1 MIVRIEFWGEEI
13 ESIRT
18 IDPATGNST
27 GTYDAYKIFP
37 ANLFVTTKERIDKAI
52 GEIEIDLGKQVE
64 FFKSIGK
71 NLEAK
76 RLYERVTYDVEMIRE
91 IGHCSGIENY
101 TRYFDGR
108 EAGTIPIC
116 LLYFYHKD
124 FPTISDECH
133 VTLPQIRAMYGGDR
147 SRKMNLVEYGFR
159 LPAAVDYR
167 PLKFDEFEGLARQII
182 YVSATPAD

>member
-1 MIVRIEFWGEEI
+1 MKGDTVDIYLAYDDVIVRIEFWGEEI

-27 GTYDAYKIFP
+27 GTFDAYKIFP

-91 IGHCSGIENY
+91 IGHCSG
-101 TRYFDGR
+101 
-108 EAGTIPIC
+108 
-116 LLYFYHKD
+116 
-124 FPTISDECH
+124 
-133 VTLPQIRAMYGGDR
+133 
-147 SRKMNLVEYGFR
+147 
-159 LPAAVDYR
+159 
-167 PLKFDEFEGLARQII
+167 
-182 YVSATPAD
+182 

>member
-1 MIVRIEFWGEEI
+1 MKGDTVDIYLAYDDVIVRIEFWGEEI

-27 GTYDAYKIFP
+27 GTFDAYKIFP

-101 TRYFDGR
+101 SRYFEAEKR
-108 EAGTIPIC
+108 EPDLSAYSII
-116 LLYFYHKD
+116 
-124 FPTISDECH
+124 FPKTS
-133 VTLPQIRAMYGGDR
+133 
-147 SRKMNLVEYGFR
+147 
-159 LPAAVDYR
+159 
-167 PLKFDEFEGLARQII
+167 
-182 YVSATPAD
+182 